1 VVMRNMIKLIYKL
14 VLLLLCVLVALYY
27 LSFYLLPA
35 VTIINNSAVDIAQA
49 DVDLPSSH
57 LDFGAV
63 ASGELNR
70 LHYDLTQQRE
80 GQYRYKILFA
90 NSVEQQGSCGY
101 LTNNEFHKRV
111 VILVARDGQISC
123 NAP

>member
-1 VVMRNMIKLIYKL
+1 MIKLIYKL

-35 VTIINNSAVDIAQA
+35 VTMINNSAVDIAQA

-57 LDFGAV
+57 LDFGAI
-63 ASGELNR
+63 ASGDRNR
-70 LHYDLTQQRE
+70 LHYDLTQRRE

-101 LTNNEFHKRV
+101 LTHNEFHKRV

>member
-1 VVMRNMIKLIYKL
+1 MKLIYKL
-14 VLLLLCVLVALYY
+14 VLSLLGVLVALYY

-101 LTNNEFHKRV
+101 LTHNEFHKRV
-111 VILVARDGQISC
+111 VISVDADAKVYCTQI
-123 NAP
+123 

>member
-1 VVMRNMIKLIYKL
+1 MKFIYKL
-14 VLLLLCVLVALYY
+14 VLLLLCVLVTLYY

-57 LDFGAV
+57 LDFGAI
-63 ASGELNR
+63 ASGERNR
-70 LHYDLTQQRE
+70 LHYDLAQQRE
-80 GQYRYKILFA
+80 GQYSYKILFA

-111 VILVARDGQISC
+111 VISVDADAKVHCTQ
-123 NAP
+123 N